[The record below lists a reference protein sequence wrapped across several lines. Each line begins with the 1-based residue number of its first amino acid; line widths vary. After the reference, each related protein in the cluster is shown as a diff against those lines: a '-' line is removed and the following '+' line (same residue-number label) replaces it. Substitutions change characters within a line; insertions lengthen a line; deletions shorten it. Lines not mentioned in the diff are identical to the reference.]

1 MQCMCIIHIVY
12 VLSHLQHLVLELE
25 ELLEGAEAQG
35 ILGQA
40 VLDGVQV
47 GAGAEPLELS
57 GGLGQ
62 GGLVGV
68 HHPVLQLPG
77 QGQ

>member
-1 MQCMCIIHIVY
+1 MY
-12 VLSHLQHLVLELE
+12 LKHLVLELE

-40 VLDGVQV
+40 VLDVV
-47 GAGAEPLELS
+47 EVRAGAEPPELL

-68 HHPVLQLPG
+68 HHPML
-77 QGQ
+77 